1 MEDIKENQK
10 IPVILDCDPGHD
22 DMVALVLAL
31 GNPRLDV
38 KAITNVAGNKV
49 MEKVNRNTLNILNYC
64 GVTDVPVAAGAV
76 RPLVREY
83 ARKDTDG
90 CHGVSGLDGFA
101 FPEENP
107 LRLSEKRAIELMA
120 EVVRSSEQKV
130 TFICT
135 GPLTNMGLFIR
146 SFPDLLDRVERIS
159 IMGGTCHFILT
170 EPFMEFNTYLDA
182 EATKIVFESGIPIT
196 MYGYDVTY
204 TVLYQD
210 DFVEKLRSI
219 GNRTGEMMSQL
230 LREFKIL
237 HNRVWIDLGGAPVH
251 DACAVAGVIDRSVI
265 TESEMMYVQIP
276 LQSGPLSGA
285 TVCDYAH
292 RSGKPANVEVVWKMD
307 NEKFFS
313 MVEASAK
320 NLK

>member
-1 MEDIKENQK
+1 MGKR
-10 IPVILDCDPGHD
+10 IPVIIDCDPGHD

-31 GNPRLDV
+31 GSEKLDV
-38 KAITNVAGNKV
+38 KAVTNVAGNKD

-64 GVTDVPVAAGAV
+64 GVTHVPVAAGAK

-83 ARKDTDG
+83 TRKDTDG
-90 CHGVSGLDGFA
+90 CHGLTGLDGFS

-107 LRLSEKRAIELMA
+107 LRLSEKTAIEVMA
-120 EVVRSSEQKV
+120 EAVRNSEEKV
-130 TFICT
+130 SFICT
-135 GPLTNMGLFIR
+135 GPLTNMGLFLR
-146 SFPDLLDRVERIS
+146 AFPDLADRIERIS

-182 EATKIVFESGIPIT
+182 EATKIVFESGIPLT

-204 TVLYQD
+204 TVLYHE
-210 DFVEKLRSI
+210 DFLERLENI
-219 GNRTGEMMSQL
+219 GNRTGEMMAKL
-230 LREFKIL
+230 LREFMAL
-237 HNRVWIDLGGAPVH
+237 HNRVWIDLGGGPVH
-251 DACAVAGVIDRSVI
+251 DACAVAGVIDPSVI
-265 TESEMMYVQIP
+265 TESDRMYVQIP

-292 RSGKPANVEVVWKMD
+292 RSGKPANVEVVFRMD
-307 NEKFFS
+307 NEKFFR
-313 MVEASAK
+313 MVEASAA